1 MNQHQLLAELFRR
14 RVKVWIDDGQLRV
27 RAPKGTLTP
36 ELRDALVAQKQAI
49 LSTVSSLNLVAPA
62 SHAPVAA
69 VPRNGSLPLSFNQQ
83 RLWSLAQLRP
93 DSPVYNLSK
102 ALRLTGILNI
112 SALGQSVS
120 EIAQRHEIL
129 STTFPAVKGQSA
141 QIISSD
147 MSVQMPVVDL
157 RDLDA
162 TEQQARVQRLASVEA
177 EQPFCLT
184 KGPLLRARL
193 LQLGDEEHLFF
204 VTVHHI
210 VFDAWSFNIFCRD
223 LATLYAAFSTGK
235 PSTLRALPI
244 QYADFAHWEQQTL
257 QPEAL
262 KLHLDFWKR
271 QLDGEVPALE
281 LPLDRPRLQGQ
292 TSPGVRQTLVLP
304 EKLTYALKALGQREE
319 STLFV
324 ILLAAFQTLLHGY
337 TGQEDIVVCSAVA
350 GRQRPETQPLIG
362 YFSRLLPMRTN
373 LSGNPSFREIL
384 GRVRKVVLEVQEHQ
398 DVPLQW
404 LADFPNLVH
413 TPLTRGMLLLQIP
426 SQPPE
431 LPDLI
436 ANLSDVHNGAAD
448 FDLSLTL
455 EETAATISGVLEYK
469 TDLFEATTI
478 SHMARYF
485 QTLLEGI
492 VADPEQPISEIRPPR
507 RYERKS
513 DSCASPV
520 LDQTKPDADRPFMAP
535 RDELELQLTAIWE
548 RVFGRKPIGV
558 KDDFFDLG
566 GHSLLAVRL
575 VAQIE
580 DLCGKK
586 IPIAVLHQATTIEQ
600 LSNLLR
606 QHDWARFWASLVAIK
621 PEGTKPPF
629 YCVHPIGGNVLGLR
643 ALAAHLDSDQPFYG
657 LQATGLDAQET
668 PHIRV
673 DQMATHY
680 VQVIRAV
687 QPEGPYCLGGLS
699 FGGVVAFEM
708 ARQLHTQG
716 KQVTLL
722 GLFDTYLPN
731 PPLRYKLA
739 TLVQKIRYHTH
750 NIRCLP
756 FLDKL
761 AYIRQIGPVQRM
773 LRRFFPQLHKQ
784 VEFGNSVAIP
794 AYIQQVEVASLVA
807 MHAYIPQVYA
817 GRITFFRACDSR
829 LDASLGWH
837 RFALGGVKECQVS
850 GEHSSITEEPHVRIL
865 AAKLQASLDEAN

>member
-49 LSTVSSLNLVAPA
+49 LSAVSSLNLVAPA

-193 LQLGDEEHLFF
+193 LQLGDEKHLFF

-455 EETAATISGVLEYK
+455 EETEATISGVLEYK

-535 RDELELQLTAIWE
+535 RDELELQLTKIWE
-548 RVFGRKPIGV
+548 RVLMVQPIGV
-558 KDDFFDLG
+558 QDNFFALG
-566 GHSLLAVRL
+566 GHSMLAVQLCERLANTTGHPLPLTRLYQLPTIAQLAAALRQQECSPHWTALVPMHASGTRPPLFIVPPAGMTVSKFTHWTRYFASEQPVYGLQPLGFDGQQVPHECVEAMAIYYLADIRKLQPTGPYMLAGICFGASVALEMGQQLHDQGEHVALLAIL
-575 VAQIE
+575 
-580 DLCGKK
+580 DP
-586 IPIAVLHQATTIEQ
+586 IPIAVPSIWDRASQ
-600 LSNLLR
+600 LVHYWRQGSLLK
-606 QHDWARFWASLVAIK
+606 A
-621 PEGTKPPF
+621 
-629 YCVHPIGGNVLGLR
+629 
-643 ALAAHLDSDQPFYG
+643 
-657 LQATGLDAQET
+657 
-668 PHIRV
+668 
-673 DQMATHY
+673 
-680 VQVIRAV
+680 
-687 QPEGPYCLGGLS
+687 S
-699 FGGVVAFEM
+699 FGYLASRIKRRYNWFDREQRYFRHVIDAHMKAYYAYQVRPYAGDIMLIQSQESAEVGHTRTQWAALTTGTLTHVVIPETTHSEILRDPS
-708 ARQLHTQG
+708 AR
-716 KQVTLL
+716 LL
-722 GLFDTYLPN
+722 IQELT
-731 PPLRYKLA
+731 
-739 TLVQKIRYHTH
+739 
-750 NIRCLP
+750 
-756 FLDKL
+756 
-761 AYIRQIGPVQRM
+761 RQI
-773 LRRFFPQLHKQ
+773 
-784 VEFGNSVAIP
+784 P
-794 AYIQQVEVASLVA
+794 A
-807 MHAYIPQVYA
+807 
-817 GRITFFRACDSR
+817 
-829 LDASLGWH
+829 
-837 RFALGGVKECQVS
+837 
-850 GEHSSITEEPHVRIL
+850 
-865 AAKLQASLDEAN
+865 